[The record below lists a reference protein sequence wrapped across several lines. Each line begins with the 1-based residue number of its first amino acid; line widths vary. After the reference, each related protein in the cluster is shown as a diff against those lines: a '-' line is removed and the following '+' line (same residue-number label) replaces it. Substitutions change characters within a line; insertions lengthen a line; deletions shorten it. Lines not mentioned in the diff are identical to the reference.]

1 GGDFSPPKTFSGKLI
16 RRDSLIALSR

>member
-1 GGDFSPPKTFSGKLI
+1 PPKTFSGKLI

>member
-1 GGDFSPPKTFSGKLI
+1 SPPKTFSGKLI

>member
-1 GGDFSPPKTFSGKLI
+1 FSPPKTFSGKLI